1 MRTVG
6 TAAAVGL
13 ATGIVGGVVG
23 YFLVRLLVE
32 RLGIVEGPPAGV
44 LLFTLPPFSLRF
56 ARSSASLW
64 HYCGFAE
71 KQRRMMSEI
80 AICQQL
86 SLDGQTISA
95 NSGGSDVA

>member
-32 RLGIVEGPPAGV
+32 RLGIGEGPPAGV
-44 LLFTLPPFSLRF
+44 LLFTLPPCAFVGFVVALLRLRGK
-56 ARSSASLW
+56 ATP
-64 HYCGFAE
+64 HDE
-71 KQRRMMSEI
+71 
-80 AICQQL
+80 
-86 SLDGQTISA
+86 
-95 NSGGSDVA
+95 

>member
-44 LLFTLPPFSLRF
+44 LLFTLSPLSHCGLRVRRLRCGTF
-56 ARSSASLW
+56 AASRESN
-64 HYCGFAE
+64 A
-71 KQRRMMSEI
+71 
-80 AICQQL
+80 A
-86 SLDGQTISA
+86 
-95 NSGGSDVA
+95 

>member
-44 LLFTLPPFSLRF
+44 LLFTLPPFLTAACAFVGFVAALLRLRGK
-56 ARSSASLW
+56 ATP
-64 HYCGFAE
+64 HN
-71 KQRRMMSEI
+71 Q
-80 AICQQL
+80 
-86 SLDGQTISA
+86 
-95 NSGGSDVA
+95 